1 MESKEINPTGIVM
14 RNREVT
20 ERVIVTTRVL
30 AIGVACWVPSSS
42 SSSSLWSSWFV
53 KCVDAMC
60 GGRVVIRGSQCFAD
74 ADADPFLFSNFA
86 KIEKGRS
93 KFR

>member
-1 MESKEINPTGIVM
+1 MKPIFVGFVVLLKLSRIEEPRGGWIRTYM
-14 RNREVT
+14 HQRNSTEFPDGLVT
-20 ERVIVTTRVL
+20 KPHSI
-30 AIGVACWVPSSS
+30 CN
-42 SSSSLWSSWFV
+42 
-53 KCVDAMC
+53 
-60 GGRVVIRGSQCFAD
+60 RGSQCFAD

>member
-1 MESKEINPTGIVM
+1 MQGSLGWKIF
-14 RNREVT
+14 
-20 ERVIVTTRVL
+20 
-30 AIGVACWVPSSS
+30 WVFD
-42 SSSSLWSSWFV
+42 SLDHE
-53 KCVDAMC
+53 CVCVFLDQAD
-60 GGRVVIRGSQCFAD
+60 IRGSQCFAD